1 MVGKADFTVRHIN
14 MSDST
19 NRIYTIQQRLYSN
32 VQRVC
37 LQDSGQSA
45 NQASRQPLVATAM
58 PQSKAC
64 SPRRA
69 ALINSMLFGFLGSV
83 MLMALLSALTTAEA
97 DDVTKSWSMA
107 EFGEPLYDESMPH
120 WPYVNPDAPTGGN
133 VVLGAFGTFDSLN
146 SYILKGTSPRML
158 GLASDS
164 LMVGSAD
171 ELTAAYGLI
180 AKDVEFPAD
189 RSWIIFNLRPE
200 ARFNN
205 GTPITAADIE
215 FSFNTIREHG
225 RPFLKSF
232 YSEVESVE
240 VTDTHQIKFNF
251 NTRDN
256 MKPLMKVAGL
266 SPLSVEYW
274 KDKDISKTFLTP
286 QPSSGAYYISD
297 VDAGRSLTFKR
308 VEDYWGK
315 DLAINKGLNNID
327 SFRYDYYRDIEVM
340 LEAFKA
346 GDIDFR
352 AENSSKRW
360 ATGYE
365 VDEVSNGDI
374 ILDTPP
380 DNAPSA
386 IQAYFFNQRR
396 APFDDIRVREAI
408 NLLYDF
414 ETIKRTIL
422 YNQYE
427 RINSYFP
434 NSEYGVSGEPTAEE
448 IAILEP
454 FREQLDEKVFTT
466 AFKAHVS
473 DGSGRNRQ
481 QLRQALALFNEAGWE
496 LSEGKLMKGGQQM
509 SLELL
514 LVQPDG
520 QRVAAPFLQNLE
532 RAGIATSVRI
542 VDSAQYQVRTDD
554 FDFDLISAR
563 LSFFPPPGPE
573 LRSYYGSAAADERG
587 SANYT
592 GIKNPVVDELIEKVI
607 SASSLE
613 ELQITTRALDRVLLW
628 NYYVIPQFYVDKHRI
643 AYWNRFGQP
652 DTLPKYIGY
661 GGSGFPTGWWL
672 DESLDE
678 KLDLAR

>member
-1 MVGKADFTVRHIN
+1 MMSFNPMPVVTEPSVHCRKAAKKLTSVFAMLLCLIG
-14 MSDST
+14 MS
-19 NRIYTIQQRLYSN
+19 
-32 VQRVC
+32 
-37 LQDSGQSA
+37 G
-45 NQASRQPLVATAM
+45 P
-58 PQSKAC
+58 
-64 SPRRA
+64 
-69 ALINSMLFGFLGSV
+69 AL
-83 MLMALLSALTTAEA
+83 AEGE
-97 DDVTKSWSMA
+97 VTRSWSMA

-120 WPYVNPDAPTGGN
+120 WPYVNPDAPKGGS

-146 SYILKGTSPRML
+146 TYILKGTWPRML
-158 GLASDS
+158 GLTGDS

-171 ELTAAYGLI
+171 EIGAAYGLL
-180 AKDVEFPAD
+180 AEWVEYPED
-189 RSWIIFNLRPE
+189 RSWIIFSMRPE

-215 FSFNTIREHG
+215 FSFNTIQEHG

-232 YSEVESVE
+232 YNEVDSVE
-240 VTDTHQIKFNF
+240 VLDTHRIKFMF
-251 NTRDN
+251 NTTN
-256 MKPLMKVAGL
+256 TMKPLMKVAGL

-286 QPSSGAYYISD
+286 QPASGSYYISN
-297 VDAGRSLTFKR
+297 VDAGRSITFQR
-308 VEDYWGK
+308 VEDYWAK
-315 DLAINKGLNNID
+315 DLPMAKGLGNID
-327 SFRYDYYRDIEVM
+327 TIRYDYYRDLEVM
-340 LEAFKA
+340 VEAFKA

-352 AENSSKRW
+352 SENSSKRW
-360 ATGYE
+360 ATAYN
-365 VDEVSNGDI
+365 VDEVDNGEI

-380 DNAPSA
+380 DNTPSA
-386 IQAYFFNQRR
+386 IQAFFFNLRR
-396 APFDDIRVREAI
+396 SPFDDKRVRKGI

-434 NSEYGVSGEPTAEE
+434 NSEYGVSGPPSTEE
-448 IAILEP
+448 IAVLER
-454 FREQLDEKVFTT
+454 FRDQLPPEVFTDE
-466 AFKAHVS
+466 FKAPVT

-481 QLRQALALFNEAGWE
+481 QLREALGLFNEAGWE
-496 LSEGKLMKGGQQM
+496 LSDGKLIKDGQQM

-520 QRVAAPFLQNLE
+520 QRVAAPFLQNLN
-532 RAGIATSVRI
+532 RAGIATSVRV

-554 FDFDLISAR
+554 FDFDMISAR

-587 SANYT
+587 SANY
-592 GIKNPVVDELIEKVI
+592 GGVENPVVDELIEELI
-607 SASSLE
+607 AADSLE
-613 ELQITTRALDRVLLW
+613 QLQVITRALDRVLLW
-628 NYYVIPQFYVDKHRI
+628 NYYLIPQFYVDKHRI

-652 DTLPKYIGY
+652 DVQPKYVSFS
-661 GGSGFPTGWWL
+661 GSGFPTGWWL
-672 DESLDE
+672 DEALDG